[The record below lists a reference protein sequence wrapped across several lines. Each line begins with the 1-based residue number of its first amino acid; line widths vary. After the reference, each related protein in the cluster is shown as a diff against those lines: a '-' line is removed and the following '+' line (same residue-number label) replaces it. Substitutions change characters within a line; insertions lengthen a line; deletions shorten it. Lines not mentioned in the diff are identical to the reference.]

1 MPNDT
6 NQTDR
11 RVSEALK
18 KARWGKCQLC
28 QHVIVQNGSDD
39 MTRTCIHC
47 SAIANPDP
55 SISKILPLAIAL
67 EDQVAATDAELA
79 TLQKKYAVGL
89 REDWDALNL
98 VQRLHKLDVSLDSQI
113 QGRWDEIQRLYSQVA
128 ALKEENERLRGKLQ
142 TRQ

>member
-1 MPNDT
+1 MTPALAKLIEKWEDEVCRT
-6 NQTDR
+6 QITTD
-11 RVSEALK
+11 
-18 KARWGKCQLC
+18 
-28 QHVIVQNGSDD
+28 
-39 MTRTCIHC
+39 
-47 SAIANPDP
+47 NPDP

-67 EDQVAATDAELA
+67 EDQVAAMDAELA

-128 ALKEENERLRGKLQ
+128 ALKEENERLRAALKEMNGAK
-142 TRQ
+142 